1 MDGAQAL
8 ALGTFVF
15 VVVLLLGDW
24 THLTIAALLGALFA
38 IVFNLMTLEE
48 AAGFIGQSHGTLALF
63 FGVMVIVR
71 AFEPTRVFEYLAI
84 KMVSLTGG
92 KGSYL
97 LLGIVGLTTLISAFL
112 PNATTVIL
120 LGPMIPPLALIL
132 GVPPVPLLVLMVL
145 TANSA
150 GLLTIVGDPVN
161 YIVGERLGL
170 TFLSYLQ
177 VLSGSGVVMV
187 AVLGVLLPWL
197 FRPVWQMQLHNL
209 DQLPKVAIEHPRA
222 LAFGCLIVAFMLMF
236 FVIGERFPVPVSPAT
251 AALLGALL
259 AMMLSHHSRIDSV
272 PHILRDVDWSTLIFF
287 MGFFAIV
294 GSLEKT
300 GVTAQ
305 MADLLA
311 AGLGTNLKLAGM
323 ILLLMTGIVSSVAP
337 NIPLV
342 VAMVP
347 LLQDYTFSA
356 GLAVPGEPLPASVL
370 PLFYAMAIGATV
382 GGNGTLAGASANI
395 VGAGIAE
402 SHGFR
407 LTFRQFLRYGA
418 PVAIAQLV
426 VGCLYVA
433 LVY

>member
-1 MDGAQAL
+1 MDGAQGL

-24 THLTIAALLGALFA
+24 THLTIAALLGALLA

-48 AAGFIGQSHGTLALF
+48 AAGFIGKSHGTLALF

-84 KMVSLTGG
+84 KMVSLTRG
-92 KGSYL
+92 KGSSL

-120 LGPMIPPLALIL
+120 LGPMIPPLALLL

-150 GLLTIVGDPVN
+150 GLVTLVGDPVN
-161 YIVGERLGL
+161 YIVGERLNL
-170 TFLSYLQ
+170 TFLSYLR
-177 VLSGSGVVMV
+177 VLSGSGVAMV
-187 AVLGVLLPWL
+187 AVLCALLPWL
-197 FRPVWQMQLHNL
+197 FRPIWQMQLHNL
-209 DQLPKVAIEHPRA
+209 DQLPKVEIEHPRA
-222 LAFGCLIVAFMLMF
+222 LAFGCVIVAFMLMF
-236 FVIGERFPVPVSPAT
+236 FVVGDKFPVPVSPAT

-311 AGLGTNLKLAGM
+311 AGLGANLKLAGM
-323 ILLLMTGIVSSVAP
+323 LLLLMTGVVSSVAP

-356 GLAVPGEPLPASVL
+356 GWAVPGEPLPASAL

-395 VGAGIAE
+395 VAAGIAE

-407 LTFRQFLRYGA
+407 LTFRQFLRYGV
-418 PVAIAQLV
+418 PVAIAQLGT
-426 VGCLYVA
+426 GCLYVA
-433 LVY
+433 LMY